1 MSELLSKVAELLNAP
16 ESLVQRSAEARAEA
30 SGRTVDE
37 VLQSWAGGE
46 AVASSEK
53 PAEEAP
59 PKEEPEA
66 PPVEETEAL
75 VEQKDEVENPKEDDT
90 EIVKEQTENI
100 PAISSKENIK
110 KVIHKVSFANKT
122 LDIKVNAEA
131 SLPRWLNFSFV
142 LIPLFIVIGIIN
154 TSSTQ
159 ECGEN
164 GILDVD
170 RKTQLTVNCDG
181 TAFEGKGV
189 GSASSINY
197 IALGQQVYSGAAACA
212 GCHGV
217 NGGGGVGPAFT
228 GGELYTTFPTC
239 SDHALWIELGSAGWQ
254 AEVGPAYGA
263 ENKVSIGG
271 MPGFTGKLTEDEI
284 YAVVVFERVVFGG
297 GNTDEVLEDCG
308 LLETD
313 EEVTTE
319 AVEPTG

>member
-46 AVASSEK
+46 SVASIEK
-53 PAEEAP
+53 PVEEAP
-59 PKEEPEA
+59 PAEEPT
-66 PPVEETEAL
+66 PPVEEK
-75 VEQKDEVENPKEDDT
+75 VELEQPKEDT
-90 EIVKEQTENI
+90 AEIVKEDTQNVPE
-100 PAISSKENIK
+100 ISSKENVK

-122 LDIKVNAEA
+122 LNIKVNTET

-142 LIPLFIVIGIIN
+142 LIPLFIVIGIVN

-181 TAFEGKGV
+181 SAFEGKGV

-319 AVEPTG
+319 AVESTG